1 MIIIEI
7 IVIKKVII
15 IKLIIIII
23 VTITRIKIET
33 FLYNQWMMTVTAR
46 TKISTTKLSKIII
59 IFEFFLQ

>member
-46 TKISTTKLSKIII
+46 TKISTTKL
-59 IFEFFLQ
+59 